1 MHPRPGHNGVMDV
14 TADLDAPCPPAQLF
28 DSVDDLAGYP
38 EWLEIVERAEVAPA
52 HPDDDGDAAW
62 LVDLR
67 GRLGPLARSKRLRM
81 VRTTCEAPGLVRFE
95 RREHDGRHHSD
106 WVLEA
111 EVEPVDVTGNGEPSS
126 RLIMRLH
133 YGGSFG
139 GSVLEKLL
147 SDAIERSRPALLERL
162 GA

>member
-1 MHPRPGHNGVMDV
+1 MDV
-14 TADLDAPCPPAQLF
+14 TADLDAPCPVTELF
-28 DSVDDLAGYP
+28 GSVEDLAGYP
-38 EWLEIVERAEVAPA
+38 DWLEIVERAEPVAL
-52 HPDDDGDAAW
+52 HPGDDGDAAW

-81 VRTTCEAPGLVRFE
+81 VRTACEAPSRVRFE
-95 RREHDGRHHSD
+95 RREHDGRSHSP

-111 EVEPVDVTGNGEPSS
+111 EVTPAGDPADEAS
-126 RLIMRLH
+126 RLVMHLH

-147 SDAIERSRPALLERL
+147 GDAIERSRPALLARLER
-162 GA
+162 

>member
-1 MHPRPGHNGVMDV
+1 V
-14 TADLDAPCPPAQLF
+14 DLDAPCSVAELF
-28 DSVDDLAGYP
+28 DSVEDLGDYP
-38 EWLEIVERAEVAPA
+38 EWLEIVERAEAAPA

-81 VRTTCEAPGLVRFE
+81 VRTVCDAPQRVRFE
-95 RREHDGRHHSD
+95 RREHDGRTHSP
-106 WVLEA
+106 WVLEG
-111 EVEPVDVTGNGEPSS
+111 EVSAAVAAGTAGSADGTGS

-147 SDAIERSRPALLERL
+147 GDAIERSRPALLARL
-162 GA
+162 AD